1 MKYDNLRKFCLKCY
15 GICMEVENLLI
26 TLNVSKF
33 SSSFEKAKSVLK
45 ELLIQNKAAFD
56 DKEEKRII
64 AVLKISLHLIKEY
77 SFRCYENLT
86 GFYCK

>member
-1 MKYDNLRKFCLKCY
+1 
-15 GICMEVENLLI
+15 MEVENLLI

-45 ELLIQNKAAFD
+45 ELLIQNKAAVD

-64 AVLKISLHLIKEY
+64 AVLKISLHLKRNTALDVTKI
-77 SFRCYENLT
+77 
-86 GFYCK
+86 